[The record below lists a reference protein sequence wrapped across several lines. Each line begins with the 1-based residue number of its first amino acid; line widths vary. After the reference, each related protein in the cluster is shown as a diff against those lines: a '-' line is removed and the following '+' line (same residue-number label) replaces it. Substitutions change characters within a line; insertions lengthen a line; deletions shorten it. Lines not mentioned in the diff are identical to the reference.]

1 MMTCARALCGKFG
14 PKRVTTA
21 LPAWAQHYI
30 DKSDAARRKP
40 QTAALVA
47 ITAETDRVYLDTP
60 GRCAIEPAATDN
72 Q

>member
-1 MMTCARALCGKFG
+1 MCLAYFLAMGQGSAMSSCPPGRST
-14 PKRVTTA
+14 
-21 LPAWAQHYI
+21 YI

>member
-1 MMTCARALCGKFG
+1 LG
-14 PKRVTTA
+14 PSGLRRHCPPGRST
-21 LPAWAQHYI
+21 YI

-40 QTAALVA
+40 PTAALVA